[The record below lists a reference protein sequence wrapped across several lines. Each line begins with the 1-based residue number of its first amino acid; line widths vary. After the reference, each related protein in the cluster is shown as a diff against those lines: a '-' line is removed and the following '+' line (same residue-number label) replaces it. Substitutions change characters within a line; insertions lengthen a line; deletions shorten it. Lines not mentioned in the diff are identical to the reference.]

1 MKKRWI
7 GRGDIDFAKVTEDA
21 QKYNISTAF
30 AAILQ
35 VRGLDYDAL
44 VNPGKTVHDSH
55 LFKDMDKGIAIVSDA
70 INSGKTICVV
80 NDYDVDGDT
89 SGTIMKEGIE
99 ACGGNA
105 FIVTPKRRVDGYGI
119 SKRLVDLAKDK
130 GAGLIITTDNGIA
143 ATEAISYAKDL
154 GFTVVITDHHEVP
167 KTSDGDEILPPADA
181 IIDPKQKDCKYP
193 FKEICGAQ
201 VAFKFIILLF
211 KAYNIDKETMNRY
224 MMRFTELA
232 AVGTV
237 CDVMPLT
244 GENRGLVKAGLE
256 LLRSS
261 RVMGFRQLM
270 KIKKIEPS
278 KITAESIAF
287 GIGPC
292 MNAMSRLKDDTD
304 TVLDFLSEKDYI
316 KAEKLA
322 ICLNDTNEE
331 RKSIQE
337 ETLSQAKS
345 ILLLE
350 GEKQINFLFIPNSN
364 PAIMGIVAGKVR
376 EFTGH
381 PTVCFTGGEGGIL
394 VGSGRSTDNYDMFT
408 MFSKHKDLYL
418 KFGGHPGAIGISIS
432 EENLGKVMALI
443 NEDAKDYDF
452 AIETVIDLAIAMNRV
467 SEQFVEDINI
477 MEPFGQGNPAPVLCD
492 NTSILTGL
500 RRIGSEKQFIRL
512 SFIDNLGQ
520 DFEAV
525 YFGDASSFDSYIES
539 SFGKES
545 LKNLYNCSGN
555 AALDIIY
562 TPKFNYWNGARTIS
576 YTIEDY
582 KVRGE

>member
-244 GENRGLVKAGLE
+244 G
-256 LLRSS
+256 
-261 RVMGFRQLM
+261 
-270 KIKKIEPS
+270 
-278 KITAESIAF
+278 
-287 GIGPC
+287 
-292 MNAMSRLKDDTD
+292 
-304 TVLDFLSEKDYI
+304 
-316 KAEKLA
+316 
-322 ICLNDTNEE
+322 
-331 RKSIQE
+331 
-337 ETLSQAKS
+337 
-345 ILLLE
+345 
-350 GEKQINFLFIPNSN
+350 
-364 PAIMGIVAGKVR
+364 
-376 EFTGH
+376 
-381 PTVCFTGGEGGIL
+381 
-394 VGSGRSTDNYDMFT
+394 
-408 MFSKHKDLYL
+408 
-418 KFGGHPGAIGISIS
+418 
-432 EENLGKVMALI
+432 
-443 NEDAKDYDF
+443 
-452 AIETVIDLAIAMNRV
+452 
-467 SEQFVEDINI
+467 
-477 MEPFGQGNPAPVLCD
+477 
-492 NTSILTGL
+492 
-500 RRIGSEKQFIRL
+500 
-512 SFIDNLGQ
+512 
-520 DFEAV
+520 
-525 YFGDASSFDSYIES
+525 
-539 SFGKES
+539 
-545 LKNLYNCSGN
+545 
-555 AALDIIY
+555 
-562 TPKFNYWNGARTIS
+562 
-576 YTIEDY
+576 
-582 KVRGE
+582 